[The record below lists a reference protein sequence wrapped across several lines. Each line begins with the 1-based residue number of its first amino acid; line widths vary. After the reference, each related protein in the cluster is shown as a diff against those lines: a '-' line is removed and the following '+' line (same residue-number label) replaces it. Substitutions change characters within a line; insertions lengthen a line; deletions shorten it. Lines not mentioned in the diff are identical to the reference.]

1 MGAAKVMEYGR
12 GRVRAA
18 RDFTRTMGGKV
29 MAVSGGVVGAA
40 NLALVKGMYAAE
52 STVGTEVTDSITSS
66 MGSLKTAALV
76 ALGSVAGVGIVLF
89 AGPYVWRYA
98 KRVFKTVAS

>member
-1 MGAAKVMEYGR
+1 MGAAKVLEFGR
-12 GRVRAA
+12 QRVREA

-29 MAVSGGVVGAA
+29 ATVAGGATGAVAMAST
-40 NLALVKGMYAAE
+40 KMFAAE
-52 STVGTEVTDSITSS
+52 TTVTDSIATS
-66 MGSLKTAALV
+66 MGTLKTDALV
-76 ALGSVAGVGIVLF
+76 ALGSVAAVGIVLF

>member
-1 MGAAKVMEYGR
+1 MGAAKVLDYGR
-12 GRVRAA
+12 TRVRAA

-29 MAVSGGVVGAA
+29 TTAAAGVSGAA
-40 NLALVKGMYAAE
+40 TMATVKMFAAD
-52 STVGTEVTDSITSS
+52 EVTTSISTA
-66 MGSLKTAALV
+66 MDSLKSQALI
-76 ALGSVAGVGIVLF
+76 ALGSVAAVGIVLF